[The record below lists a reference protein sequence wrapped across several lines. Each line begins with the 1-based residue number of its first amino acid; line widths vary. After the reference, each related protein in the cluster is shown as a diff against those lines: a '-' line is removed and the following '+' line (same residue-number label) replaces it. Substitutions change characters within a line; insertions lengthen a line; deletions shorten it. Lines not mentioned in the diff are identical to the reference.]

1 MIRRSFSYRRSIEI
15 VDQNEDRRAL
25 QQVAEE
31 EPVVVEKEIVIFEA
45 DRIVS
50 LVDHVEVLQ
59 LQLKRYR

>member
-1 MIRRSFSYRRSIEI
+1 MIRRNFSYRRSIEI

-59 LQLKRYR
+59 LQLERYR

>member
-1 MIRRSFSYRRSIEI
+1 MIRRNFSYRRSIEI